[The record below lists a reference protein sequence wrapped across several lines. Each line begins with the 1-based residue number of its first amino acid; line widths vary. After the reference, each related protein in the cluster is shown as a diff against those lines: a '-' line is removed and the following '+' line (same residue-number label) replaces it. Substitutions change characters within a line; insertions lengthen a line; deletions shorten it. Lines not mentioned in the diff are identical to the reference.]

1 MKGITDP
8 VTPSAP
14 NTKQGCSLGNQQK
27 SPPHPDPTPHPVTH
41 IRQMASQRSRTQFPF
56 IFSAS
61 TRLWRRGWGTNIH
74 KLEHQPGWGGHEPRR
89 KWGAWACYWHVSL
102 LLQME
107 AVLCGSPFPS
117 EVGGVWGSKRV
128 YCSGLGS
135 GFSRLSHSSP
145 FIPWDGRLGGVN
157 LACL

>member
-14 NTKQGCSLGNQQK
+14 STKQGCSLGNQQK
-27 SPPHPDPTPHPVTH
+27 SPPNPVPTPHPVTH

-56 IFSAS
+56 IFLAS
-61 TRLWRRGWGTNIH
+61 TRLWRRKGGGGTNIH
-74 KLEHQPGWGGHEPRR
+74 KLEHQPGGGHEPRR

-107 AVLCGSPFPS
+107 AFSVVPLSPLRWAESGEAS
-117 EVGGVWGSKRV
+117 EYTAQGWALGLADSRTV
-128 YCSGLGS
+128 Y
-135 GFSRLSHSSP
+135 HSSH
-145 FIPWDGRLGGVN
+145 GMGG
-157 LACL
+157 CGE

>member
-14 NTKQGCSLGNQQK
+14 STKQGCSLGNQQK
-27 SPPHPDPTPHPVTH
+27 SPPNPVPTPHPVTH

-56 IFSAS
+56 IFLAS
-61 TRLWRRGWGTNIH
+61 TRLWRRKGGGDKHPQT
-74 KLEHQPGWGGHEPRR
+74 GASTWGGARTKEEV
-89 KWGAWACYWHVSL
+89 GCLGL
-102 LLQME
+102 LLARE
-107 AVLCGSPFPS
+107 LASTNGSVLCGSPFPS

-135 GFSRLSHSSP
+135 GFSRLSHSLP
-145 FIPWDGRLGGVN
+145 FIPWDGRLWGVN